1 MDGRVRAC
9 VRACTW
15 VCEVYGAVPSY
26 TNHIIVP
33 SSACVVVL
41 VVCLHACMLHFT
53 LSSLAGDIRGAFGR
67 LLGMLAA
74 VGGGVGLWSGC
85 WRGHG
90 WVLNVWGCGA
100 GVGVPI
106 RVCGRVDVGV
116 GW

>member
-15 VCEVYGAVPSY
+15 VCEVCGAVPSY
-26 TNHIIVP
+26 TNRIIVP

-74 VGGGVGLWSGC
+74 VGGGGRGVGADMDGC
-85 WRGHG
+85 ST
-90 WVLNVWGCGA
+90 WGCGA